1 MRPCAPLCGVVESR
15 PMKAPNITRRDL
27 LAALVGAVVAV
38 AVLAPFRW
46 RVYPVSGAR
55 ALFLVNPWTGAAR
68 YYDEDAAFV
77 VAPMRD
83 K

>member
-1 MRPCAPLCGVVESR
+1 MLPCAALRGVVESR

-27 LAALVGAVVAV
+27 LAAIVGAAVAV

-55 ALFLVNPWTGAAR
+55 ALYLVNPWTGAAR
-68 YYDEDAAFV
+68 YFDEDAAFV